1 MTDIGQWLQLDL
13 WEQPDGAIESP
24 VILGTAPVGRHI
36 TTESGL
42 LRAGA
47 VAALVDCVGGLGAGL
62 AALPGWVVSTNLT
75 QRVAT
80 LDAVGPLALRS
91 EVLRAG
97 RNAVVSAVEVRDEG
111 RDLALVADGVLTSA
125 ILEFAGGAPTH
136 DRPFG
141 MANTRAGGDPGPQ
154 DLGIFPVDAT
164 SVGLELVADL
174 RNPWRILHG
183 GAIALLADLAAEH
196 AVTTASG
203 RPSVTGDLVVH
214 YMAPGRVGPLI
225 VGHAERIGARPDG
238 EVVRVRI
245 VDTGADDRLMCLA
258 IATVRPEA

>member
-1 MTDIGQWLQLDL
+1 MTNIGDWLQLDL
-13 WEQPDGAIESP
+13 WEQPDGAAESP
-24 VILGTAPVGRHI
+24 VILGSAPIGRHI

-42 LRAGA
+42 LRGGA

-75 QRVAT
+75 QRVGR
-80 LDAVGPLALRS
+80 LDAVGPLSLRS

-111 RDLALVADGVLTSA
+111 RHLALVADGILTSA

-136 DRPFG
+136 DRPFRMVDSRVG
-141 MANTRAGGDPGPQ
+141 ADPGPQ

-164 SVGLELVADL
+164 TVGLELVPDL
-174 RNPWRILHG
+174 RNPWGILHG
-183 GAIALLADLAAEH
+183 GASALLADLAAEH
-196 AVTTASG
+196 AVTSASG
-203 RPSVTGDLVVH
+203 RPSATADLVVH

-225 VGHAERIGARPDG
+225 VGRAERIGSRPDG

-245 VDTGADDRLMCLA
+245 LDTGADDRLMCLA
-258 IATVRPEA
+258 IATVRPQG